1 MPRSHSPRLLW
12 AGLALPLALCAG
24 CKNAPGKTG
33 IDSASDSDTVGP
45 AGSCATTFRFEATG
59 DTPPDQVAL
68 AGVFN
73 DWDSAANPLTEVSPG
88 VWEGSVDLPPGAHPY
103 KFVEITEWSM
113 GEQYEGFVCDPEAEL
128 VHCEVGYKEP
138 WDMGWTHECG
148 SGTSSSCNS
157 MVVVPDCNAPQ
168 LELEQ
173 LSVDRSAGTASLSL
187 AGLPGNG
194 GEIVDVQATLD
205 GNPTSLSWSGTT
217 GSLSLTGLSSG
228 RHTVRIDATDAS
240 GNTAEQ
246 LYVPL
251 WMDAAGEA
259 PYREGSIYF
268 AFVDRFANGD
278 LSIDGSEGAT
288 APIADYMGGD
298 FQGVT
303 AMLDYLDDLGVRTI
317 WLSNPQDNTEGAWA
331 GDCDGDFA
339 GYHAYWPDQARAVE
353 EHFGTEADL
362 HALVDGAHARG
373 MRVIMDW
380 VANHVHE
387 THPYAA
393 NAEWFNELAVCK
405 DSSGGQSNWDRI
417 PEECWFA
424 PYLPDID
431 YSQPEILHLMV
442 EDALWWVKTYD
453 LDGLRVDA
461 VKHMPHA
468 VVWNLEER
476 IRREIEHREAGGD
489 TEFWTVGETFDG
501 IERIQAYITT
511 EGRPQLDGQFDFP
524 LYYAVNSAFGERSI
538 TMYDLDAA
546 LLTSEGAWGGA
557 LMSSFL
563 GNHDVMRFTSVNTEG
578 WQSSCEEGV
587 GLRNAGEPWDSA
599 IYGRMRLA
607 WTFLFTQDMVP
618 LVYYGDEFG
627 LPGYTDPDNRQPLW
641 WRLGA
646 VDGGSVGSVEEAAA
660 EVGGEAGEVARH
672 VGKLGRARRDHPAF
686 WRGERVQWWIED
698 EVWAYAR
705 VDPETGDQ
713 MLAVINR
720 SDSERWL
727 TNGLAFAGLT
737 PGAVYVDVLTDE
749 ENTASGDE
757 ITVYLPPMSSRVYVL
772 K

>member
-1 MPRSHSPRLLW
+1 MRRSPPVLLL
-12 AGLALPLALCAG
+12 AGSLLPGLAACGGDPDKEAAAG
-24 CKNAPGKTG
+24 
-33 IDSASDSDTVGP
+33 DSDADTTGP
-45 AGSCATTFRFEATG
+45 AAACATTFRFEATG
-59 DTPPDQVAL
+59 ETLPDSVAV
-68 AGVFN
+68 AGLFN
-73 DWDSAANPLTEVSPG
+73 DWDAEANPLEEVSPG
-88 VWEGSVDLPPGAHPY
+88 VWEGTVELAPGPHPY

-113 GEQYEGFVCDPEAEL
+113 DERYEGWVCDPEAAL
-128 VHCEVGYKEP
+128 IHCEDGYKDP
-138 WDMGWTHECG
+138 WDTSWQHACG
-148 SGTSSSCNS
+148 SGTTSTCNS
-157 MVVVPDCNAPQ
+157 MVVVPDCNAPA
-168 LELEQ
+168 LTLSELR
-173 LSVDRSAGTASLSL
+173 VDRAAGTLS
-187 AGLPGNG
+187 ATITGSPGQG
-194 GEIVDVQATLD
+194 GEITAVTATLD
-205 GNPTSLSWSGTT
+205 GASTAVDWAGDTGRISLS
-217 GSLSLTGLSSG
+217 GLDSG
-228 RHTVRIDATDAS
+228 RHTLRVDATDAS

-246 LYVPL
+246 LYVPV
-251 WMDAAGEA
+251 WMDAGGEA
-259 PYREGSIYF
+259 PFREGAIYF

-288 APIADYMGGD
+288 APIADYAGGD
-298 FQGVT
+298 FSGVT
-303 AMLDYLDDLGVRTI
+303 QMLDYLDDLGVRTI
-317 WLSNPQDNTEGAWA
+317 WLSNPQDNAEGAWA
-331 GDCDGDFA
+331 GDCDAVYA

-362 HALVDGAHARG
+362 HDLVQGAHDRG

-387 THPYAA
+387 DHPYAQ
-393 NAEWFNELAVCK
+393 NADWFNDLAVCQ

-417 PEECWFA
+417 PESCWFA

-431 YSQPEILHLMV
+431 YAQPEILDLMV
-442 EDALWWVKTYD
+442 EDALWWVKTYE

-468 VVWNLEER
+468 VVWNLEQRVLDEL
-476 IRREIEHREAGGD
+476 EHTEAGGD

-501 IERIQAYITT
+501 IERIQAYISS

-524 LYYAVNSAFGERSI
+524 LYYAVNSAFGDRSI
-538 TMYDLDAA
+538 SLRDLEGA
-546 LLTSEGAWGGA
+546 LLTSEAAWGGA

-563 GNHDVMRFTSVNTEG
+563 GNHDVMRFSSVNTEG

-587 GLRNAGEPWDSA
+587 GLRNAGGPWDGA
-599 IYGRMRLA
+599 IYARMRLA
-607 WTFLFTQDMVP
+607 WTFLYTQDSVP

-627 LPGYTDPDNRQPLW
+627 IPGYGDPDNRQPLW
-641 WRLGA
+641 WHLPG
-646 VDGGSVGSVEEAAA
+646 VEGGSHPSVEAAA
-660 EVGGEAGEVARH
+660 TAIGGDAGATARH
-672 VGKLGRARRDHPAF
+672 VGALGRARRDHPAF

-737 PGAVYVDVLTDE
+737 PGAVYVDVLSGE

-757 ITVYLPPMSSRVYVL
+757 ITVYLPAMSSRVYVL
-772 K
+772 R